1 MNNTALLEEL
11 AYGLTLGPD
20 QASLHKINYDTIPV
34 NKIFAVKLKTGSYSI
49 LRKTAQ
55 FDDEVL
61 EATESYEN
69 TIAFLK
75 SKS

>member
-11 AYGLTLGPD
+11 AYGLMLGSD
-20 QASLHKINYDTIPV
+20 QESLHKINYDTIPV
-34 NKIFAVKLKTGSYSI
+34 GQVFAVKLKTGSYSI

-61 EATESYEN
+61 KATGSYED
-69 TIAFLK
+69 TLAFLK
-75 SKS
+75 LKV

>member
-11 AYGLTLGPD
+11 THGLMLGPD
-20 QASLHKINYDTIPV
+20 QENLQKINYDTIPV
-34 NKIFAVKLKTGSYSI
+34 NKIFAVRLKTGSYSI

-61 EATESYEN
+61 KATESYEN

-75 SKS
+75 SKG

>member
-11 AYGLTLGPD
+11 AYGMVLGPD
-20 QASLHKINYDTIPV
+20 QESLHQINYDTIPV
-34 NKIFAVKLKTGSYSI
+34 NKIFAVKLQTGSYSI

-61 EATESYEN
+61 KPTESYEN

-75 SKS
+75 SQR